1 MGVQIQGDT
10 GNVIATKGTY
20 SGNVTIGGT
29 LTYEDVTNID
39 SVGLI
44 TAREGIEIGASP
56 GVGASISVDGNAIF
70 SGITT
75 ATTLRAPTGIVTSLE
90 ATTGDITTLRAPTG
104 IVTTFVTNT
113 AKVGAAVTITESGIE
128 ASGIGITCANIN
140 GTQIGGRRNLIIN
153 GAMMVAQRGTTSTS
167 AAYQTVDRL
176 DVNNGGVDET
186 PTQAQVDVSSG
197 TSPYTEGFRKALK
210 VTNGNQT
217 GGAGAGDN
225 IIIRYKIE
233 AQDIANS
240 GWNYT
245 SASSFITL
253 SFWLKSS
260 VAQEFQISLQSVD
273 GSAYVY
279 PTETPSLTADT
290 WTKVTKTIPG
300 NSNLTFNN
308 DNGEGFRIIIV
319 AYCGSSY
326 ANDSATINAWNSYA
340 SGIQF
345 GRASTSTWYT
355 TNDATLEL
363 TGLQFEVGSQA
374 TAFEH
379 RSDGEELRLCQRYFY
394 KNTDSPV
401 GMFVADGAD
410 STQSY
415 GFLRFPVAMRTTPTV
430 VLADNNGNTD
440 GKVTQHGASHDIAAT
455 ASQIQKEGFTR
466 CTNTSSTWNTSSAR
480 PIVAG
485 VTSADAEL

>member
-1 MGVQIQGDT
+1 
-10 GNVIATKGTY
+10 
-20 SGNVTIGGT
+20 
-29 LTYEDVTNID
+29 
-39 SVGLI
+39 
-44 TAREGIEIGASP
+44 
-56 GVGASISVDGNAIF
+56 
-70 SGITT
+70 
-75 ATTLRAPTGIVTSLE
+75 
-90 ATTGDITTLRAPTG
+90 
-104 IVTTFVTNT
+104 
-113 AKVGAAVTITESGIE
+113 
-128 ASGIGITCANIN
+128 
-140 GTQIGGRRNLIIN
+140 
-153 GAMMVAQRGTTSTS
+153 MMVAQRGTTSTS